1 MKKSIWNMKRN
12 SLIRQ
17 ATKELEKD
25 FRPLIKSATSRPSDI
40 HSIRDFTSKLLS
52 KGGNVMPL
60 ADSIEILCNSESTIP
75 DARNLLLGIC
85 RGAKKAKNNEQA
97 LNLGKMYYES
107 LDLSSDSRLITAL
120 LTCAIEMNDENFALT
135 IAEFGITD
143 QRCRFEIINMIRRI
157 IQKEREKLDRE
168 ETSALV
174 GKLLLQLRDEFSF
187 STQEC
192 KIIFRHYKKSHTKV
206 AIHFGLLV
214 NDYLDPKFNRVLC
227 RILSENDLRSEAYD
241 ISKQVSEETE
251 DSWHT
256 TQVALIDAVE
266 STSPE
271 ITQLIANL
279 PTSAIQS
286 DDLATISDYIASKS
300 SENWV
305 LFNIFN
311 LLFNSNYGCRGA
323 GNLALGCGRQL
334 IQAGFNQADLMIK
347 MASLMM
353 YDGQFTKAM
362 ELLDK
367 SEDHPSV
374 TKKKSSIQARLDE
387 FNKSLEINPVFPE
400 NLSLD
405 KSNLI
410 PDRVLYMLHNSL
422 PYESGGYAT
431 RSHGLLCGVRQ
442 NGWDIEAVTRL
453 AYPLDLTKHKG
464 KSIPNKSE
472 VDGVTYNRLEPNE
485 IGYGDI
491 PLMKYIQ
498 AYAEKLYDSAI
509 KLKPSILHGASNHM
523 NGHAANL
530 VAKQLG
536 IPSVYEVRGLWEI
549 TRASRQP
556 NWHGSEQYLFV
567 EKMEANAAKDATAVI
582 CITQALADEMVRR
595 GVDRDKI
602 TLVHNGVHV
611 DRFMPR
617 EPDSTLAKELGI
629 DNQIVIGYVG
639 SIVGYEGLN
648 MLVEAAEKLQQ
659 RDILNFTILIIG
671 DGAAL
676 ESLEDQVSA
685 SPASRHFIF
694 TGRVPHEDVERYY
707 SLIDIAPF
715 PRLSQPVTEMVSP
728 LKPFEAMAMEKLV
741 IASNVAA
748 LEEIVNDGVT
758 GLLFDKDDPESLTEA
773 LVKSIQDSKLRK
785 KLGKNARQWVVEN
798 RDWKVLSQ
806 KVTQLYDSLTN
817 NSE

>member
-1 MKKSIWNMKRN
+1 M
-12 SLIRQ
+12 
-17 ATKELEKD
+17 
-25 FRPLIKSATSRPSDI
+25 
-40 HSIRDFTSKLLS
+40 
-52 KGGNVMPL
+52 
-60 ADSIEILCNSESTIP
+60 
-75 DARNLLLGIC
+75 
-85 RGAKKAKNNEQA
+85 
-97 LNLGKMYYES
+97 
-107 LDLSSDSRLITAL
+107 
-120 LTCAIEMNDENFALT
+120 
-135 IAEFGITD
+135 
-143 QRCRFEIINMIRRI
+143 
-157 IQKEREKLDRE
+157 
-168 ETSALV
+168 
-174 GKLLLQLRDEFSF
+174 
-187 STQEC
+187 
-192 KIIFRHYKKSHTKV
+192 
-206 AIHFGLLV
+206 
-214 NDYLDPKFNRVLC
+214 
-227 RILSENDLRSEAYD
+227 
-241 ISKQVSEETE
+241 
-251 DSWHT
+251 
-256 TQVALIDAVE
+256 
-266 STSPE
+266 
-271 ITQLIANL
+271 
-279 PTSAIQS
+279 
-286 DDLATISDYIASKS
+286 
-300 SENWV
+300 
-305 LFNIFN
+305 
-311 LLFNSNYGCRGA
+311 
-323 GNLALGCGRQL
+323 
-334 IQAGFNQADLMIK
+334 
-347 MASLMM
+347 
-353 YDGQFTKAM
+353 
-362 ELLDK
+362 
-367 SEDHPSV
+367 
-374 TKKKSSIQARLDE
+374 
-387 FNKSLEINPVFPE
+387 
-400 NLSLD
+400 
-405 KSNLI
+405 
-410 PDRVLYMLHNSL
+410 
-422 PYESGGYAT
+422 
-431 RSHGLLCGVRQ
+431 
-442 NGWDIEAVTRL
+442 
-453 AYPLDLTKHKG
+453 
-464 KSIPNKSE
+464 
-472 VDGVTYNRLEPNE
+472 
-485 IGYGDI
+485 
-491 PLMKYIQ
+491 
-498 AYAEKLYDSAI
+498 
-509 KLKPSILHGASNHM
+509 
-523 NGHAANL
+523 
-530 VAKQLG
+530 
-536 IPSVYEVRGLWEI
+536 YEVRGLWEI